1 MEGTSPGLHPALS
14 TADLAVQIT
23 ELAGHL
29 NAANRADVAK
39 GTRALVIA
47 ADCLR
52 SHRDAA
58 APVIVRA
65 EGSRNSATSSRRAIV
80 SACPSAISS
89 RV

>member
-1 MEGTSPGLHPALS
+1 MEGTSSGLHPALS
-14 TADLAVQIT
+14 TADLAAQIT

-29 NAANRADVAK
+29 TAANRADVAK
-39 GTRALVIA
+39 GTRALAVA

-52 SHRDAA
+52 SH
-58 APVIVRA
+58 RA